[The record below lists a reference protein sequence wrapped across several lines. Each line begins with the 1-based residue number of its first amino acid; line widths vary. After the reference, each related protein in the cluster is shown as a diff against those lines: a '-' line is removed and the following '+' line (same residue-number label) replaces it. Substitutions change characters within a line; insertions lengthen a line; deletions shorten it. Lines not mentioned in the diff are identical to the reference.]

1 MLIYEILILFA
12 DSASVVRVVKSSNAV
27 IEGDTFSLTCEVSG
41 NPGPNVTWITVSN
54 DEYSYGNILNF
65 TNITRDDSGD
75 YTCETKNRC
84 GSESRNESINVF
96 CKF

>member
-54 DEYSYGNILNF
+54 DEYS
-65 TNITRDDSGD
+65 
-75 YTCETKNRC
+75 RC
-84 GSESRNESINVF
+84 ISSCQYAFRFHRELEDFAPKQRPQFEQ
-96 CKF
+96 